1 MIKNERF
8 RQNEDNVDTDREF
21 GQDNEKTSSQSS
33 PTPSDFSM
41 NPDYGVDSTNDG
53 RNMRLN
59 IQISSILADKPYVCP
74 QSNCRKRFSNKF
86 LLKKHQFIHTG
97 LRPHACPFCAK
108 QFNRKDNLLRHKK
121 THLNNALAQMN
132 GRKRHNALSG
142 VVVNEDNFQLFNQV
156 NHLLD
161 RQPKDFSFASR
172 NLNVADDHE
181 ETED

>member
-1 MIKNERF
+1 
-8 RQNEDNVDTDREF
+8 
-21 GQDNEKTSSQSS
+21 
-33 PTPSDFSM
+33 M
-41 NPDYGVDSTNDG
+41 NPDYGIDSANDG
-53 RNMRLN
+53 RIIKLLIFNSVN
-59 IQISSILADKPYVCP
+59 LADKPYVCP

-121 THLNNALAQMN
+121 THLNNAIAQMN

-142 VVVNEDNFQLFNQV
+142 VVVNEDNFQLFHQV

-161 RQPKDFSFASR
+161 RQSNEFSFASR
-172 NLNVADDHE
+172 DQA
-181 ETED
+181 ED